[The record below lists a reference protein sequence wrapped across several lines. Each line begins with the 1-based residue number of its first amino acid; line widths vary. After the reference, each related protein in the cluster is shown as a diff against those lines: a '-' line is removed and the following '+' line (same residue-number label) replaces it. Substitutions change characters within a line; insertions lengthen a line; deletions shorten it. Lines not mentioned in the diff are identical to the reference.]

1 MDLWSDIIA
10 INPITELSKAL
21 DFLKLLGRI
30 IRLNQPCLEYFAQK
44 EHVTNQ
50 QKLTAPLDDI
60 FTKAISSR
68 RNIEDK
74 EKLLYL
80 KNDIRNMIL
89 ETFDKITKAIK
100 VNKDESNYT
109 HRKRI

>member
-1 MDLWSDIIA
+1 MC
-10 INPITELSKAL
+10 
-21 DFLKLLGRI
+21 
-30 IRLNQPCLEYFAQK
+30 IRDRYFAQK

-100 VNKDESNYT
+100 VNKDE
-109 HRKRI
+109 

>member
-1 MDLWSDIIA
+1 M
-10 INPITELSKAL
+10 
-21 DFLKLLGRI
+21 
-30 IRLNQPCLEYFAQK
+30 
-44 EHVTNQ
+44 
-50 QKLTAPLDDI
+50 TAPLDDI
-60 FTKAISSR
+60 FTKAISSC

-100 VNKDESNYT
+100 VNKDE
-109 HRKRI
+109 